1 MDDRERRKKERRNK
15 VLALLPPVVGT
26 LFILLAIAGGTLV
39 ARHIDK
45 PTATPEPTSKVTVIP
60 ARTPGP
66 AVRPEISSMRLTVYG
81 EALGP
86 DGFTAYVGDK
96 ITLTYLHNK
105 QKVTK
110 TVTLKN
116 EQGNTNVVK
125 QADLDVLGAVFR
137 PVTDNMKEQ
146 LSINYG
152 LEVVKVD
159 NGKMKKAGIS
169 KGFIIQ
175 EVNDTPVKSVEQMQ
189 ELVKSASTSKDPV
202 LIVKGIY
209 PTGKKAYF
217 VVDLEEN

>member
-1 MDDRERRKKERRNK
+1 MITEVDGKRITKFGELTAIMANKK
-15 VLALLPPVVGT
+15 P
-26 LFILLAIAGGTLV
+26 
-39 ARHIDK
+39 
-45 PTATPEPTSKVTVIP
+45 
-60 ARTPGP
+60 
-66 AVRPEISSMRLTVYG
+66 
-81 EALGP
+81 
-86 DGFTAYVGDK
+86 GDK
-96 ITLTYLHNK
+96 LSLTYLHNK

>member
-45 PTATPEPTSKVTVIP
+45 PTAKPEPTSKVTVIP

-96 ITLTYLHNK
+96 ITLTLEITPQFINPPVIWSYSDPSSVN
-105 QKVTK
+105 
-110 TVTLKN
+110 LKP
-116 EQGNTNVVK
+116 GDDRLTC
-125 QADLDVLGAVFR
+125 VF
-137 PVTDNMKEQ
+137 TALK
-146 LSINYG
+146 
-152 LEVVKVD
+152 
-159 NGKMKKAGIS
+159 
-169 KGFIIQ
+169 
-175 EVNDTPVKSVEQMQ
+175 
-189 ELVKSASTSKDPV
+189 
-202 LIVKGIY
+202 
-209 PTGKKAYF
+209 PTGKNELSVKCYDTEI
-217 VVDLEEN
+217 VIPVYLWER